1 MSGKPLQIVNNIELK
16 RRSKSSQFKL
26 LLQSNENDWHEFSHG
41 RCNPLKTAVLDQLP
55 QFCAQVVHGIRQRN
69 PSQLRLNPI
78 IFIHFRL
85 EYKQISLPF
94 VPHSYAAHDQKSSA
108 FWN

>member
-55 QFCAQVVHGIRQRN
+55 QFCAQVVHGIRQRI
-69 PSQLRLNPI
+69 PKPI
-78 IFIHFRL
+78 
-85 EYKQISLPF
+85 KTQ
-94 VPHSYAAHDQKSSA
+94 PHHLYS
-108 FWN
+108 F